1 MTPMKRV
8 AVRWLCMGVM
18 AWVAGAGVAQ
28 ATLVLE
34 GTRIVYPE
42 KAKDVSIRVRNPGS
56 YPILAQ
62 SWLDDGRPDLSP
74 EVMVVPFIVSPA
86 LTRVEPD
93 GSALLRVFHAK
104 RPLPTDRE
112 SLFYLNVMET
122 PPRSSEENAL
132 TLQFR
137 TRVKLF
143 FRPTGLSGDAGDAPD
158 SLKWTLV
165 PGAGAVEVH
174 NPTPY
179 HVSFLSVELETAGRR
194 EILDRAG
201 QDAMV
206 APFSKLRFPVSAG
219 RNPCR
224 AKVRST
230 TGPSMILA
238 AGTRISA
245 LVIALTGASEGSIF
259 SQG

>member
-8 AVRWLCMGVM
+8 AVRWLCMASWLGLPAL
-18 AWVAGAGVAQ
+18 AWRRQ
-28 ATLVLE
+28 PWFW

-93 GSALLRVFHAK
+93 GSALLRVPRQTAIAHGQGVAV
-104 RPLPTDRE
+104 LPERNGNSAAQQRGECADLAV
-112 SLFYLNVMET
+112 SHPGQVVL
-122 PPRSSEENAL
+122 
-132 TLQFR
+132 
-137 TRVKLF
+137 
-143 FRPTGLSGDAGDAPD
+143 RPTGLSGDAGDAPD

-194 EILDRAG
+194 EILTGQARTPWWRHFPSCVFLFRPVEIRAG
-201 QDAMV
+201 PKSDPLLGHQ
-206 APFSKLRFPVSAG
+206 
-219 RNPCR
+219 
-224 AKVRST
+224 
-230 TGPSMILA
+230 
-238 AGTRISA
+238 
-245 LVIALTGASEGSIF
+245 
-259 SQG
+259 

>member
-34 GTRIVYPE
+34 ER
-42 KAKDVSIRVRNPGS
+42 ASSIQRGQGCQHPGAESGS

-104 RPLPTDRE
+104 RPLPTDR
-112 SLFYLNVMET
+112 SRCFT
-122 PPRSSEENAL
+122 
-132 TLQFR
+132 
-137 TRVKLF
+137 
-143 FRPTGLSGDAGDAPD
+143 
-158 SLKWTLV
+158 
-165 PGAGAVEVH
+165 
-174 NPTPY
+174 
-179 HVSFLSVELETAGRR
+179 
-194 EILDRAG
+194 
-201 QDAMV
+201 
-206 APFSKLRFPVSAG
+206 
-219 RNPCR
+219 
-224 AKVRST
+224 
-230 TGPSMILA
+230 
-238 AGTRISA
+238 
-245 LVIALTGASEGSIF
+245 
-259 SQG
+259 

>member
-1 MTPMKRV
+1 
-8 AVRWLCMGVM
+8 
-18 AWVAGAGVAQ
+18 
-28 ATLVLE
+28 
-34 GTRIVYPE
+34 
-42 KAKDVSIRVRNPGS
+42 
-56 YPILAQ
+56 
-62 SWLDDGRPDLSP
+62 
-74 EVMVVPFIVSPA
+74 MVVPFIVSPA

-206 APFSKLRFPVSAG
+206 APFSKLRFPVSLG
-219 RNPCR
+219 RNP
-224 AKVRST
+224 VP
-230 TGPSMILA
+230 GQ
-238 AGTRISA
+238 
-245 LVIALTGASEGSIF
+245 
-259 SQG
+259 SQIHYWAINDFGGRHSYQRPLSLP

>member
-179 HVSFLSVELETAGRR
+179 HVSFLSVELETAGVARSWTGR
-194 EILDRAG
+194 PGRHGGAIFQVAFSCFGRSKSVPG
-201 QDAMV
+201 QSQIHYWAINDFGGRHSYQR
-206 APFSKLRFPVSAG
+206 PCHCPDGRF
-219 RNPCR
+219 
-224 AKVRST
+224 
-230 TGPSMILA
+230 
-238 AGTRISA
+238 
-245 LVIALTGASEGSIF
+245 
-259 SQG
+259 

>member
-1 MTPMKRV
+1 
-8 AVRWLCMGVM
+8 MGVM

-62 SWLDDGRPDLSP
+62 SWLDDGRPNLSP

-122 PPRSSEENAL
+122 PPRGSEENAL

-158 SLKWTLV
+158 SLTWTLV

-219 RNPCR
+219 RNP
-224 AKVRST
+224 VP
-230 TGPSMILA
+230 GQ
-238 AGTRISA
+238 
-245 LVIALTGASEGSIF
+245 
-259 SQG
+259 SQIHYWAINDFGGRHSYQRPLSSP

>member
-219 RNPCR
+219 RNP
-224 AKVRST
+224 VP
-230 TGPSMILA
+230 GQ
-238 AGTRISA
+238 
-245 LVIALTGASEGSIF
+245 
-259 SQG
+259 SQIHYWAINDFGGRHSYQRPLSSP

>member
-93 GSALLRVFHAK
+93 GSALLRV
-104 RPLPTDRE
+104 
-112 SLFYLNVMET
+112 ST
-122 PPRSSEENAL
+122 PNGHCPR
-132 TLQFR
+132 
-137 TRVKLF
+137 
-143 FRPTGLSGDAGDAPD
+143 TGSRCF
-158 SLKWTLV
+158 T
-165 PGAGAVEVH
+165 
-174 NPTPY
+174 
-179 HVSFLSVELETAGRR
+179 
-194 EILDRAG
+194 
-201 QDAMV
+201 
-206 APFSKLRFPVSAG
+206 
-219 RNPCR
+219 
-224 AKVRST
+224 
-230 TGPSMILA
+230 
-238 AGTRISA
+238 
-245 LVIALTGASEGSIF
+245 
-259 SQG
+259 

>member
-62 SWLDDGRPDLSP
+62 SWLDDGRPNLSP

-93 GSALLRVFHAK
+93 GSALLRVFYAK

-122 PPRSSEENAL
+122 PPRGSEENAL

-158 SLKWTLV
+158 SLTWTLV

-219 RNPCR
+219 RNP
-224 AKVRST
+224 VP
-230 TGPSMILA
+230 GQ
-238 AGTRISA
+238 
-245 LVIALTGASEGSIF
+245 
-259 SQG
+259 SQIHYWAINDFGGRHSYQRPLSSP